1 MVFIVRYVIMFYVV
15 LLWLDGKDFLYKL
28 YIIFVFKNINMLIIL
43 IVWFFI
49 NNVVVFILL

>member
-28 YIIFVFKNINMLIIL
+28 YIIFVFKNINKLIMLI
-43 IVWFFI
+43 VCFFI